1 MLQGERKKN
10 KEGIRKN
17 QYGMIRA
24 GVYSQVGDQTKPYVS
39 DQHTNVEN
47 QLDMRS
53 PCRIVTHKILLWKD
67 KINPM
72 YIIILIT

>member
-1 MLQGERKKN
+1 
-10 KEGIRKN
+10 
-17 QYGMIRA
+17 MIRA

-47 QLDMRS
+47 QLDMRC
-53 PCRIVTHKILLWKD
+53 PCRVVTHKILLWKD

-72 YIIILIT
+72 